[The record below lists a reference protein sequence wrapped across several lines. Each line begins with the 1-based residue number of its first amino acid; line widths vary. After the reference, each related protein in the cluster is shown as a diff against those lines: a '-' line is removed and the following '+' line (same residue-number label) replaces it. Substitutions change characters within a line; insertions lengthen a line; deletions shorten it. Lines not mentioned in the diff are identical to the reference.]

1 MEQAKIEQL
10 AFLYLCS
17 EHDKR
22 LLLKKEKMPLADFD
36 RLTYLIYHFGF
47 KEYHIKVWMEFAGE
61 FKKEW
66 DCLEALQEMGG
77 CVGNIGNT
85 ESGISLHKMWMQ
97 NFCKN
102 APKESREWIQKLN

>member
-47 KEYHIKVWMEFAGE
+47 KEYHINSMSCGFGIFIKTHQ
-61 FKKEW
+61 KKT
-66 DCLEALQEMGG
+66 
-77 CVGNIGNT
+77 GNGFWNY
-85 ESGISLHKMWMQ
+85 L
-97 NFCKN
+97 KN
-102 APKESREWIQKLN
+102 ANKNIP

>member
-22 LLLKKEKMPLADFD
+22 LLLKKEKM
-36 RLTYLIYHFGF
+36 TYLIYHFGF

-85 ESGISLHKMWMQ
+85 ESEISLHKMWMQ

>member
-36 RLTYLIYHFGF
+36 RLTYGT
-47 KEYHIKVWMEFAGE
+47 V
-61 FKKEW
+61 
-66 DCLEALQEMGG
+66 D
-77 CVGNIGNT
+77 
-85 ESGISLHKMWMQ
+85 LHWGDLRLCRRRSADRSQ
-97 NFCKN
+97 
-102 APKESREWIQKLN
+102 

>member
-47 KEYHIKVWMEFAGE
+47 KEYHIKVWM
-61 FKKEW
+61 
-66 DCLEALQEMGG
+66 
-77 CVGNIGNT
+77 
-85 ESGISLHKMWMQ
+85 Q

>member
-36 RLTYLIYHFGF
+36 RLTYSDLP
-47 KEYHIKVWMEFAGE
+47 
-61 FKKEW
+61 
-66 DCLEALQEMGG
+66 
-77 CVGNIGNT
+77 
-85 ESGISLHKMWMQ
+85 S
-97 NFCKN
+97 
-102 APKESREWIQKLN
+102 

>member
-36 RLTYLIYHFGF
+36 RLTFLT
-47 KEYHIKVWMEFAGE
+47 
-61 FKKEW
+61 
-66 DCLEALQEMGG
+66 D
-77 CVGNIGNT
+77 
-85 ESGISLHKMWMQ
+85 
-97 NFCKN
+97 
-102 APKESREWIQKLN
+102 SRKR